1 MGTKTKELQD
11 PHQEKNHNLKISN
24 NSSNFTYFLPEP
36 IKTTNYECGL
46 VEIKLPSIEFK
57 EKSIMKLLEI
67 EFYNDQIGISVNV
80 QDVLD
85 EIDKCVKIN
94 DLKYINYKKKIES
107 IIIKLDSKNYNLSLI
122 GNDEYMHLLDA
133 IELLLKILK
142 EDKPETSSIMETVT
156 NWELHKLFEEN
167 QSENSK
173 LINIV
178 KKWEDN
184 VYEANQ
190 KKELKFISTEFL
202 NTSDLIDGLTEFAS
216 KNHQLIEFE
225 INSGQFVIK
234 PNQKT
239 SLKFKNFQNFAH
251 DLIQVQK
258 SSDDKQLVFKLIN
271 KREKHENKIK
281 VFCDIICNKYE
292 KNILK
297 TIFLNGSTYFEFENP
312 TYYPIQLSSIN
323 RIDIKILNTKLE
335 PVVLNST
342 EPIEIL
348 INIKKK

>member
-1 MGTKTKELQD
+1 
-11 PHQEKNHNLKISN
+11 
-24 NSSNFTYFLPEP
+24 
-36 IKTTNYECGL
+36 
-46 VEIKLPSIEFK
+46 
-57 EKSIMKLLEI
+57 
-67 EFYNDQIGISVNV
+67 
-80 QDVLD
+80 
-85 EIDKCVKIN
+85 
-94 DLKYINYKKKIES
+94 
-107 IIIKLDSKNYNLSLI
+107 
-122 GNDEYMHLLDA
+122 
-133 IELLLKILK
+133 
-142 EDKPETSSIMETVT
+142 METVT

>member
-57 EKSIMKLLEI
+57 EKSIMKLLAI

-122 GNDEYMHLLDA
+122 GSDEYIQLLDA

-167 QSENSK
+167 KSENSK

-190 KKELKFISTEFL
+190 KKEVKFID
-202 NTSDLIDGLTEFAS
+202 NS
-216 KNHQLIEFE
+216 KNR
-225 INSGQFVIK
+225 
-234 PNQKT
+234 T
-239 SLKFKNFQNFAH
+239 
-251 DLIQVQK
+251 
-258 SSDDKQLVFKLIN
+258 
-271 KREKHENKIK
+271 
-281 VFCDIICNKYE
+281 
-292 KNILK
+292 
-297 TIFLNGSTYFEFENP
+297 
-312 TYYPIQLSSIN
+312 
-323 RIDIKILNTKLE
+323 
-335 PVVLNST
+335 
-342 EPIEIL
+342 
-348 INIKKK
+348 